1 MKKILLAFIILGL
14 NLSIYG
20 QELMTIRE
28 VFNFEIGD
36 EFQTKGTTISQ
47 TPNADR
53 ITITG
58 KYYSPDNDTLF
69 YTRFHDSYHSSVVW
83 EEEPHLEYHFWTRT
97 DTVFYTNLDSSIS
110 YYDSGFQENQYVEY
124 SNDLCDSLI
133 NGCAY
138 ESGPGFENDFIVNE
152 YGRGLGRTYAY
163 FYSGQGQTNLLK
175 NILFYYKKGGLECGV
190 PDLLTVG
197 IDEKNR
203 QEFEFTLYPN
213 PAASFINVKYQT
225 QSDFIQCIITN
236 AQGQIILSGQL
247 NGNERKLNI
256 NHLGSGIYFL
266 QINDG
271 TRLAIKKFIKE

>member
-1 MKKILLAFIILGL
+1 MKKILLAFIIFGL

-28 VFNFEIGD
+28 VFNFETGD

-47 TPNADR
+47 PPNADR
-53 ITITG
+53 IAITG

-69 YTRFHDSYHSSVVW
+69 YTMFHDSYYTEVVYGD
-83 EEEPHLEYHFWTRT
+83 EPHLEYYFWTDT
-97 DTVFYTNLDSSIS
+97 DTIYYKKLDSSLL
-110 YYDSGFQENQYVEY
+110 YYDHGFQINQYFEY
-124 SNDLCDSLI
+124 SNALCDSLI

-138 ESGPGFENDFIVNE
+138 ESGPGFENDFIRNE
-152 YGRGLGRTYAY
+152 YGRGLGKTKAY
-163 FYSGQGQTNLLK
+163 FYSGSGHEEVY
-175 NILFYYKKGGLECGV
+175 NIKLFYYKKGDLECGV
-190 PDLLTVG
+190 PDLVTVG

-203 QEFEFTLYPN
+203 QEFEFTIYPN
-213 PAASFINVKYQT
+213 PANSFINAKCQT

-236 AQGQIILSGQL
+236 AHGQIILSEQL
-247 NGNERKLNI
+247 NGDEHRLNI
-256 NHLGSGIYFL
+256 NHLESGIYFL